1 MINPAGLNIEK
12 CFTVSGYK
20 EIGDYKYVLLIDF
33 GVTVLIKRISNDDS
47 EIKFTK
53 KSSGSIEQFW
63 EDLTEHEYFWI
74 NNV

>member
-33 GVTVLIKRISNDDS
+33 GKTVLIKRIEKDNVK
-47 EIKFTK
+47 IKFALK
-53 KSSGSIEQFW
+53 KSGTIEAFW
-63 EDLTEHEYFWI
+63 EDPTEYEYNWI